1 MSLQNLFVHPDTTI
15 RKAIEVLNDQHLR
28 IILIVADDQKLLGVL
43 TDSDVRRILLKSE
56 SLDQKVS
63 NVMVK
68 EPLVVTPH
76 LSNQEILHLMKQKQI
91 HQIPVV
97 DSDGRVIDIKII
109 DELLFSELDAEA
121 FLFVGGLGTRLH
133 PLTEDVPKPLIK
145 VGGKEIL
152 FTILDG
158 LMEAGISKITLA
170 LKHKAEMIRDAIA
183 KIRKYESI
191 VSFVEEKNS
200 LGTAGALSLLDASK
214 HQKPIIIMNGD
225 ILTRVNYSSM
235 LKHHLS
241 EENLITVALRTEHI
255 SIPYGVVDLEGNRI
269 TGIKEK
275 PEIKFFINAG
285 IYIIQP
291 EVLNLLEREQ
301 KIDMPDLIKTAI
313 SQNSRVGSFP
323 LHEYWIDIGRH
334 SELEKA
340 AEDYDRYF
348 R

>member
-1 MSLQNLFVHPDTTI
+1 MSFQNLFVHPDTTI
-15 RKAIEVLNDQHLR
+15 RKAIEILNEEHMR

-63 NVMVK
+63 HVMIK
-68 EPLVVTPH
+68 EPLVVSSN
-76 LSNQEILHLMKQKQI
+76 LSNQEILHLMKQRQI
-91 HQIPVV
+91 YQIPVI
-97 DSDGRVIDIKII
+97 DSNSRVIDLKII

-121 FLFVGGLGTRLH
+121 FLFVGGLGTRLY
-133 PLTEDVPKPLIK
+133 PLTQETPKSLIK

-170 LKHKAEMIRDAIA
+170 LNHKAEMIREAVA
-183 KIRKYESI
+183 KIRKYDTI
-191 VSFVEEKNS
+191 VAFVEEQKS
-200 LGTAGALSLLDASK
+200 LGTAGALSLLNSSLHK
-214 HQKPIIIMNGD
+214 KPIIIMNGD

-241 EENLITVALRTEHI
+241 EENQITVALRTEHI
-255 SIPYGVVDLEGNRI
+255 SIPYGVVDLDGSKIVAIR
-269 TGIKEK
+269 EK

-285 IYIIQP
+285 IYIIHP
-291 EVLNLLEREQ
+291 EVLLLLTKDQ

-313 SQNSRVGSFP
+313 SKKLKVGSFP
-323 LHEYWIDIGRH
+323 LHEYWVDIGRH

-340 AEDYDRYF
+340 DEDFGRYF